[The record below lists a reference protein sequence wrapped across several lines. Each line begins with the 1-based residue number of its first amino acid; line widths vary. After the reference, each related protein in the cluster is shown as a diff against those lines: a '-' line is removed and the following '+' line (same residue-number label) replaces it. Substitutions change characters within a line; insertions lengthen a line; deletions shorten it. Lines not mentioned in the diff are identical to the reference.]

1 MVNVYGA
8 AARFYDALSGERVVY
23 RAGRECG
30 VALLGLR
37 PGDTVLDLACGTGL
51 NFALL
56 VDAVGPAG
64 AVIGLDRSREM
75 LEMARRRVKSNGWT
89 NVRLVE
95 ADAMTFDPMVVVKEL
110 PAARGSVDG
119 VFSSYAMSVFTD
131 WHPAWDRMRALLR
144 PGGRACIVDM
154 QSPVK
159 IYRVFSPLARI
170 AAAVGGADLKARPW
184 TIIEREGV
192 DVRSVAVRGGH
203 IRVAAA
209 TIPPNPQPGLSL
221 G

>member
-1 MVNVYGA
+1 MANVYGA

-95 ADAMTFDPMVVVKEL
+95 ADATTFDPIVVVGEL
-110 PAARGSVDG
+110 SAAAGGRVDG

-131 WHPAWDRMRALLR
+131 WHPAWERMRALLR
-144 PGGRACIVDM
+144 PGGRACIVDV

-170 AAAVGGADLKARPW
+170 AAEVGGADLKARPW

-192 DVRSVAVRGGH
+192 DVRSVSVRCGH
-203 IRVAAA
+203 IRVVAA
-209 TIPPNPQPGLSL
+209 TIS
-221 G
+221 

>member
-1 MVNVYGA
+1 MANVYGA
-8 AARFYDALSGERVVY
+8 AARFYDAFSGERVVY

-56 VDAVGPAG
+56 VDAVGPTG
-64 AVIGLDRSREM
+64 AVIGLDCSREM
-75 LEMARRRVKSNGWT
+75 LEMARRRVKTNGWT
-89 NVRLVE
+89 NVRLIE
-95 ADAMTFDPMVVVKEL
+95 ADATTFDPIVVMEEL
-110 PAARGSVDG
+110 SAAGGRVDG

-131 WHPAWDRMRALLR
+131 WHPAWERMRALLR

-154 QSPVK
+154 QPPTK

-170 AAAVGGADLKARPW
+170 AAALGGADLKARPW
-184 TIIEREGV
+184 IIIKREGV
-192 DVRSVAVRGGH
+192 DVRSASVRGGH
-203 IRVAAA
+203 IRVVAA
-209 TIPPNPQPGLSL
+209 TIP
-221 G
+221 

>member
-1 MVNVYGA
+1 MANVYGA
-8 AARFYDALSGERVVY
+8 AARFYDALSGERIVY

-37 PGDTVLDLACGTGL
+37 SGDTVLDLACGTGL

-56 VDAVGPAG
+56 IDAVGPSG

-75 LEMARRRVKSNGWT
+75 LEMARRRVKLNGWT

-95 ADAMTFDPMVVVKEL
+95 ADATTFDPILVVDEL
-110 PAARGSVDG
+110 SAAAGGSVDG

-159 IYRVFSPLARI
+159 FYRLFSPLARI
-170 AAAVGGADLKARPW
+170 AAAVGGADLKAHPW
-184 TIIEREGV
+184 TVIEREGV
-192 DVRSVAVRGGH
+192 DVRSVAMRGGH
-203 IRVAAA
+203 IHVVAA
-209 TIPPNPQPGLSL
+209 TIP
-221 G
+221 